1 MGLQDSNAAPVLDD
15 KASGTPQRFT
25 WSSWQDHTIPQV
37 RPDWPEPLLWT
48 PPSAGLDQDSY
59 LIPLDPAIDRE
70 VDERRWTQATGG
82 VLEEPLEAHE
92 DLIRLKIAGLLGMLC
107 GRVGIN
113 AEDWQ
118 LSKVMFDSSKAVR
131 ERVQA
136 KVSADREAEE
146 KRVSYT
152 QGRRAVHAS
161 NMVDADLFEQT
172 GDKIIAILGNGRMAV
187 REIGRSL
194 SAKKQAVLQEVV
206 ADLIAK
212 DVVDETFEPSER
224 GSQKRFLELVKKDDS
239 DD

>member
-1 MGLQDSNAAPVLDD
+1 M
-15 KASGTPQRFT
+15 
-25 WSSWQDHTIPQV
+25 
-37 RPDWPEPLLWT
+37 
-48 PPSAGLDQDSY
+48 
-59 LIPLDPAIDRE
+59 
-70 VDERRWTQATGG
+70 
-82 VLEEPLEAHE
+82 
-92 DLIRLKIAGLLGMLC
+92 
-107 GRVGIN
+107 
-113 AEDWQ
+113 
-118 LSKVMFDSSKAVR
+118 
-131 ERVQA
+131 
-136 KVSADREAEE
+136 
-146 KRVSYT
+146 
-152 QGRRAVHAS
+152 HAS